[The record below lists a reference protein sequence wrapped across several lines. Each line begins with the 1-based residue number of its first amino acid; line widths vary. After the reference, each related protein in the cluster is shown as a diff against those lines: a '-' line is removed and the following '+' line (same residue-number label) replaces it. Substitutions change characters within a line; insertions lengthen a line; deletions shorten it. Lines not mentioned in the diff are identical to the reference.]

1 MPSTSQ
7 ALPGGCHDT
16 EDDVSVV
23 RRVALRPP
31 FDDINRVIVD
41 LEAIVENLR
50 DLKARLAPATGV
62 LAVLKADAYGH
73 GTVAVA
79 RALDR
84 EPALAGFVVT
94 SVSDGLL
101 LRREGVRNPIVLMTP
116 TLAGAHDAVLAA
128 RLTPAVASIAELE
141 LLAGAARLRGK
152 RAAVHVKLDTGMSRL
167 GVRDNALD
175 PFLAAAAASPELTIQ
190 GLCTHLSSADADDHG
205 STHRQLDAF
214 ARARARFEAA
224 GHRPTVLHASNT
236 AAIYRHPSAHLTHVR
251 TGIALFGGDAPSG
264 ASLRPALRVLSR
276 VAQLRDLEQGDPVSY
291 GERWRAP
298 RRSRVATVPLGY
310 AHGYPRRLLG
320 RGEVLVHGRRCPVVG
335 AICMEM
341 MVVDV
346 TEVEGEVAIGDD
358 VVLLGPQGNDAISAD
373 ELARRIDGIV
383 EEVFCGLS
391 RSVPRHYRPGVF
403 AVSAPREPAFPFEV

>member
-101 LRREGVRNPIVLMTP
+101 LRRF
-116 TLAGAHDAVLAA
+116 
-128 RLTPAVASIAELE
+128 
-141 LLAGAARLRGK
+141 
-152 RAAVHVKLDTGMSRL
+152 
-167 GVRDNALD
+167 RD
-175 PFLAAAAASPELTIQ
+175 AAS
-190 GLCTHLSSADADDHG
+190 GHL
-205 STHRQLDAF
+205 Q
-214 ARARARFEAA
+214 
-224 GHRPTVLHASNT
+224 
-236 AAIYRHPSAHLTHVR
+236 
-251 TGIALFGGDAPSG
+251 
-264 ASLRPALRVLSR
+264 
-276 VAQLRDLEQGDPVSY
+276 
-291 GERWRAP
+291 
-298 RRSRVATVPLGY
+298 
-310 AHGYPRRLLG
+310 
-320 RGEVLVHGRRCPVVG
+320 
-335 AICMEM
+335 
-341 MVVDV
+341 
-346 TEVEGEVAIGDD
+346 
-358 VVLLGPQGNDAISAD
+358 
-373 ELARRIDGIV
+373 
-383 EEVFCGLS
+383 
-391 RSVPRHYRPGVF
+391 
-403 AVSAPREPAFPFEV
+403 